1 MKKSAVAVMIMASL
15 GLAACN
21 QQTATDTAA
30 EVALESQEQKQAYA
44 IGSSVGQ
51 FIDQKLDMQEA
62 ADINLDRQLVIKGF
76 IAALTAESQMD
87 QATMQQELQAL
98 EESFQEK
105 KRVADEQAALENV
118 ELGKAF
124 LVENGKKDGVVTTES
139 GLQYEVLVAGEG
151 AKPKAEDTVT
161 VHYTGTLIDGTQFD
175 SSVERGEPAQFP
187 LNRVIPGWTEGVQLM
202 SVGSKFKFVI
212 PSELAY
218 GERATGGVIKP
229 NSVLVFEVELLAI
242 DAAEAAEAPEASA
255 AVE

>member
-76 IAALTAESQMD
+76 IAALTAESQID

-124 LVENGKKDGVVTTES
+124 LVENGKKRVVTTES

-242 DAAEAAEAPEASA
+242 DAAEAPEASA